1 MAQRV
6 VSLGFPFIRK
16 PGALP
21 APQDEGQANTDSE
34 PCDID
39 MSEEFLGTLRAHK
52 VSRRRFLAYCGTL
65 TAALALPP
73 SLTPTVARALAAPSK
88 PRVVWLEFQGCT
100 GCTESFLRS
109 SDPDVGRLILD
120 LVSLDYQETVMAA
133 AGTQAEAALSSAMAE
148 PGYLLVVEG
157 SIPSDVGACTIGG
170 RSATDILTE
179 AARGC
184 AAILAVGTCATFGGI
199 PKARPNP
206 TSAASVGD
214 VIAGKPLVN
223 VSGCPPVADN
233 IAATIVHFLSFGS
246 LPAADGLGRPLF
258 AYGNRIHD
266 ACERRAHYDAG
277 EFALA
282 FGDEGHV
289 NGWCLYRLGC
299 KGPDTFNSCPTTRW
313 NSGTSWPVQAGHG
326 CVGCA
331 EPDFWD
337 TMTPIYSTLTDVHG
351 FGVEATANDIG
362 LTVVAGTAAL
372 FAVHGVGKAV
382 QHRLAGRAAGQAP
395 PDNGDTPAGGT
406 IDQPD
411 GEVGT

>member
-6 VSLGFPFIRK
+6 VSLGFPFVRK

-52 VSRRRFLAYCGTL
+52 VSRRRFLVYCGTL

-73 SLTPTVARALAAPSK
+73 SLTPTVARALAAPGK

-223 VSGCPPVADN
+223 VSGCPPQTGSAGRCSPTATASTTPANAGRTTTRASSRSRSVTRGTLMAGACTGW
-233 IAATIVHFLSFGS
+233 AARGRTRST
-246 LPAADGLGRPLF
+246 AARRRDGTPGRAGRF
-258 AYGNRIHD
+258 
-266 ACERRAHYDAG
+266 RRAMAVS
-277 EFALA
+277 A
-282 FGDEGHV
+282 V
-289 NGWCLYRLGC
+289 RSR
-299 KGPDTFNSCPTTRW
+299 T
-313 NSGTSWPVQAGHG
+313 SGTP
-326 CVGCA
+326 
-331 EPDFWD
+331 
-337 TMTPIYSTLTDVHG
+337 
-351 FGVEATANDIG
+351 
-362 LTVVAGTAAL
+362 
-372 FAVHGVGKAV
+372 
-382 QHRLAGRAAGQAP
+382 
-395 PDNGDTPAGGT
+395 
-406 IDQPD
+406 
-411 GEVGT
+411 